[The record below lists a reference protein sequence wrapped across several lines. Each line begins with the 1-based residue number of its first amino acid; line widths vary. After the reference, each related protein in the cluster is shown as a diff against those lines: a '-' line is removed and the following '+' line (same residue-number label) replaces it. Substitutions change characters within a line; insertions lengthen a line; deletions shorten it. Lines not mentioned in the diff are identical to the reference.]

1 MKSKGSNVYVQ
12 HVEMFQQPVRI
23 NHDACTREYDIP
35 WTTRLTEMEAEDIC
49 PAGSQVLFEIFTI
62 FVNNALLRA
71 VVT

>member
-1 MKSKGSNVYVQ
+1 
-12 HVEMFQQPVRI
+12 
-23 NHDACTREYDIP
+23 
-35 WTTRLTEMEAEDIC
+35 MEAEDIC